1 MTEIEFLKYMSII
14 TVCTSGGMAVALLL
28 LLLLGT
34 YIFGV

>member
-1 MTEIEFLKYMSII
+1 MTQIEFLKSMSII
-14 TVCTSGGMAVALLL
+14 TVCISGGLTVALLL